1 MDKKAIAHL
10 VDHTLLTPVADW
22 QMISNLCNEAVQMQA
37 ASVCIPPCYVKE
49 AVAYLRSYLQSDLAV
64 CTVVGFPNG
73 YMTKGVKFNETLEA
87 VKDGAAEIDMVI
99 NLTHV
104 KNGRYDAV
112 LNEIRAVRAA
122 CPGKILKV
130 IIEACAL
137 TEEEKIK
144 MCEIVSDS
152 GADFIKTS
160 TGFGKSGA
168 TVEDVA
174 LLRAH
179 VAEHIKVKSAGGIK
193 TVEQAEAL
201 IQAGAER
208 LGASS
213 LLAQLK
219 E

>member
-10 VDHTLLTPVADW
+10 VDHTLLSPVADW

-49 AVAYLRSYLQSDLAV
+49 TVAYLRSYLQSDLPV
-64 CTVVGFPNG
+64 CTVIGFPNG

-87 VKDGAAEIDMVI
+87 VKDGADEIDMVI

-137 TEEEKIK
+137 SEAEKIK
-144 MCEIVSDS
+144 MCQIVSES

-160 TGFGKSGA
+160 TGFAGGGA
-168 TVEDVA
+168 TLEDVA

-179 VAEHIKVKSAGGIK
+179 VAEHVKVKAAGGIK
-193 TVEQAEAL
+193 TVEQAQAL
-201 IQAGAER
+201 IAAGAER

>member
-179 VAEHIKVKSAGGIK
+179 VAEHIKVKAAGGI
-193 TVEQAEAL
+193 TSLEDARTFL
-201 IQAGAER
+201 DLGAAR
-208 LGASS
+208 LGTSRIVA
-213 LLAQLK
+213 LVK
-219 E
+219 G